1 MTTDKLLPKIFYTP
15 TSTLP
20 MKNSLK
26 SVTQPL
32 MIPLDVL
39 FDLQMRHNE

>member
-1 MTTDKLLPKIFYTP
+1 MTTDKLLPKIFYTL

-26 SVTQPL
+26 PVTQPHL
-32 MIPLDVL
+32 TPLDVL
-39 FDLQMRHNE
+39 FDLQMRHSE